1 MVPFTQKSSNYL
13 KNIYMFIYHSQQCLW
28 CGLEMRIYKNQI
40 FEKICINHTIQSFS
54 EYLIQAPNT
63 VCCQFF
69 SAETLAS
76 PLCQAD
82 FNNLYLLS
90 SPFMQ
95 VYLKMA
101 SQPLVT
107 SCSLPDHSPRSVSPG
122 RSSTSS
128 WGFFVD

>member
-40 FEKICINHTIQSFS
+40 LEKICINHTIQSFS

-76 PLCQAD
+76 PCAKLILTTST
-82 FNNLYLLS
+82 FLS
-90 SPFMQ
+90 SPFM
-95 VYLKMA
+95 
-101 SQPLVT
+101 
-107 SCSLPDHSPRSVSPG
+107 
-122 RSSTSS
+122 
-128 WGFFVD
+128 